1 MSARQL
7 FHRERLHLGIPGSQ
21 TGNGAGRSVG
31 GRVVGEVIPNE
42 GWAGSRTTSLSL
54 ELIPENPQFIRKLP
68 WWEEGNSARA
78 FEHSNHFVV
87 NTAGSA

>member
-7 FHRERLHLGIPGSQ
+7 FHREQLHLGIPGSQ

-54 ELIPENPQFIRKLP
+54 ELIPEKSTIYKEVTLVGGGQQRTGI
-68 WWEEGNSARA
+68 
-78 FEHSNHFVV
+78 
-87 NTAGSA
+87 